1 VARRTRVAETELD
14 LVPEDEAGQAD
25 DIVVDVQR
33 LRHGFVTQR
42 GEVVEALKDID
53 LVIRRGEFVCIVG
66 PSGCGKTTLIRI
78 IAGLESGLVAGS
90 VQISGASQAAARGA
104 RRNLPVTL
112 VFQQD
117 STLPWL
123 SVLDNVVLGLS
134 GLSLPKREMKQRAA
148 HYLDMVGLSDFIG
161 AYPHELSGGMRQRVA
176 IARALAPE
184 PTLLLMDE
192 PLAALDAQTRI
203 LMQAEML
210 ELVARTGTAVLYITH
225 DVEEAVTLGDRV
237 VVMTHRPGRIKSD
250 RPTPWREIGNKEKT
264 DILKY
269 RANPEVTQFVEELS
283 VSVREEVGGRLRRS

>member
-1 VARRTRVAETELD
+1 MPDGDPGGA
-14 LVPEDEAGQAD
+14 AGQAGSRQAG
-25 DIVVDVQR
+25 DIVVDVQK

-42 GEVVEALKDID
+42 GEVVEALRDIN

-66 PSGCGKTTLIRI
+66 PSGCGKSTLIRI
-78 IAGLESGLVAGS
+78 IAGLEGGLVAGS
-90 VQISGASQAAARGA
+90 VQISGASPVRDARGA
-104 RRNLPVTL
+104 GWNLPVTL

-134 GLSLPKREMKQRAA
+134 GLPLPKREMKQRAA

-250 RPTPWREIGNKEKT
+250 RPTPWRELGNKGST
-264 DILKY
+264 DILEY
-269 RANPEVTQFVEELS
+269 RADPEVTQFVEELS